1 MTVAGRVRDVD
12 GTAMKRA
19 AHTPEL
25 LDGPLD
31 PEVLR
36 GNLRDLA
43 RVNRW
48 LGGTDLSRRAIRELA
63 AAALPSPVVRIL
75 DVGTG
80 GADIPA
86 DLLRSWGYA
95 WPRPEVTAIDSR
107 PEVLAAAAE
116 LRPDL
121 GERRALTLAVGDGRR
136 LAYPD
141 DAFHIAHTSLVVHHH
156 EPDDAVAF
164 LRELARVASVGV
176 VVNDLTRAT
185 VHWLAA
191 RAIGRVCTGNAYT
204 RNDGPLSVR
213 RAYTPTEMRGLLDGA
228 GLRPV
233 RTTRGFLGHRY
244 AITAVRRRPG

>member
-1 MTVAGRVRDVD
+1 
-12 GTAMKRA
+12 MKRA
-19 AHTPEL
+19 TDSPEL

-31 PEVLR
+31 PAILR
-36 GNLRDLA
+36 GNLDDLA
-43 RVNRW
+43 RINRW

-63 AAALPSPVVRIL
+63 AAALPSPIVRVL

-86 DLLRSWGYA
+86 DLLRTWGYA

-121 GERRALTLAVGDGRR
+121 GERRGLTLAVGDGRG

-141 DAFHIAHTSLVVHHH
+141 DAFHIAHSSLVVHHL
-156 EPDDAVAF
+156 EPDQAVAF
-164 LRELARVASVGV
+164 LRELGRVASIGV
-176 VVNDLTRAT
+176 IVNDLTRAT

-191 RAIGRVCTGNAYT
+191 RAIGRVCTGNPYT
-204 RNDGPLSVR
+204 RHDGPLSVR
-213 RAYTPTEMRGLLDGA
+213 RAYTPAEMRDLLERA
-228 GLRPV
+228 GLRPT
-233 RTTRGFLGHRY
+233 RTTRGFLGHRF
-244 AITAVRRRPG
+244 AITAVRRRAA